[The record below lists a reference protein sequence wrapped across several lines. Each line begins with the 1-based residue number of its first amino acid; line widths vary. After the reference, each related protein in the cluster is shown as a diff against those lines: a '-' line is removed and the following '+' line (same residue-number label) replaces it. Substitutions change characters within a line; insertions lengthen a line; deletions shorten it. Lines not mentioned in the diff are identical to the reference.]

1 MTLPIANQQTQYT
14 TSLKRGQQAP
24 VVARKTDFTAK
35 HGDQHPLTLEAA
47 QSAFLREL
55 AGKNRAPSTIRAYAT
70 DLNHF
75 ISFLHQN
82 NLVIKTPEQIERA
95 DLTEYLV
102 YLGQRGLMG
111 VSRAR
116 TLSAIREFFR
126 FLETDGY
133 IQKSPAQGV
142 ETPKKEKNNRGY
154 LRSDEYRSMLSLA
167 GGNPRDFAIIQVFLQ
182 TGIRV
187 SELCNLRLSDIDFEG
202 RTLKVAGK
210 GMVQREIELERK
222 GLEAIKSYLAIRSQT
237 FEDHLFLNYQGQPL
251 GERGVRKLVRKYRD
265 QAGITK
271 HASPHTLRHSFATAK
286 AEKGVSPFQL
296 QKWLGHANLNT
307 TQIYVH
313 IGRQNARKVME
324 ATSL

>member
-1 MTLPIANQQTQYT
+1 MTLPISDQQTQYT
-14 TSLKRGQQAP
+14 TPEKHGSKAP
-24 VVARKTDFTAK
+24 VNTPQTGFTAK
-35 HGDQHPLTLEAA
+35 QGDHHPLTLEQAK
-47 QSAFLREL
+47 SAFLRALE
-55 AGKNRAPSTIRAYAT
+55 GKNRSSSTIRAYST
-70 DLNHF
+70 DLIHF

-82 NLVIKTPEQIERA
+82 NLVIKTPEQVGRP

-102 YLGQRGLMG
+102 HLGQRGLMG

-116 TLSAIREFFR
+116 KLTAIREFFR

-154 LRSDEYRSMLSLA
+154 LRPEEYRSMLSLA
-167 GGNPRDFAIIQVFLQ
+167 GGNPRDFAILQVFLQ

-187 SELCNLRLSDIDFEG
+187 SELCNLRLSDIDFDG
-202 RTLKVAGK
+202 RTLKVQGK

-222 GLEAIKSYLAIRSQT
+222 GIEAIKSYLAIRTQT
-237 FEDHLFLNYQGQPL
+237 FEDHLFLNYHAESL

-313 IGRQNARKVME
+313 IGRQNAQKVME